1 LYGKGETRLRW
12 LHPWLLSY
20 AILGLILA
28 FGAFPVWAQE
38 DRDFAEPQY
47 WLNNTPDLRLP
58 IRERQVNWFT
68 GITGPRPPEPKKS
81 GWTPRLSFGVESRD
95 KSSGIGGTDTI
106 ATLTPGLSYTKYSQ
120 RWWLGADLTFDIAKH
135 YDQEQFSYE
144 DPNVIA
150 DIQAVY
156 ALSENSSLSAFADY
170 SRLRDTGDAI
180 QDGFLPPNTIISR
193 RTVTL
198 VWANELTRR
207 DNLEV
212 LYSNTHEAI
221 DRPLQP
227 DTTSDTVSLLYGRKL
242 SERDLLEGIF
252 YYDRVAFEGLQND
265 TVRSASARYTRDMG
279 ERLSF
284 SFEAGGISTSAA
296 GGRDYPKFGVNVA
309 HTTSNA
315 RYELSIDRDI
325 ITIAGLASLT
335 RSDLITA
342 SGHFRIMNGLQLQAL
357 AEHQRLKGLGL
368 TALDTQVTS
377 LELALSYAVN
387 RNVWIWAR
395 LRESRQKSGL
405 FNENDTRVY
414 LGVSRTFN

>member
-1 LYGKGETRLRW
+1 MYAKGDTLLLW
-12 LHPWLLSY
+12 LHRHLFACVS
-20 AILGLILA
+20 LGVIFA
-28 FGAFPVWAQE
+28 FGAFPVRAQD
-38 DRDFAEPQY
+38 DRDFAVPQY
-47 WLNNTPDLRLP
+47 WINKTSDLRLP
-58 IRERQVNWFT
+58 IRERQVGWFT

-95 KSSGIGGTDTI
+95 KSSGIGGSDSI
-106 ATLTPGLSYTKYSQ
+106 ATLTPGLSYTKYSR
-120 RWWLGADLTFDIAKH
+120 RWWLGADLTFDVAKH
-135 YDQEQFSYE
+135 FDQEQFSYE

-150 DIQAVY
+150 DLQASY
-156 ALSENSSLSAFADY
+156 ALSENSTISAFADY

-180 QDGFLPPNTIISR
+180 QDGLLPANTIVSR

-207 DNLEV
+207 DNLEI

-242 SERDLLEGIF
+242 SERDLLEAIF
-252 YYDRVAFEGLQND
+252 YYDRVAFEGLHDD

-279 ERLSF
+279 ERLSL
-284 SFEAGGISTSAA
+284 SFEAGVLSTSAA
-296 GGRDYPKFGVNVA
+296 GGRDYPKFGANIV
-309 HTTSNA
+309 HTASNA

-325 ITIAGLASLT
+325 ITIPGLASLT

-342 SGHFRIMNGLQLQAL
+342 SGHFRIANGLQLQAL

-368 TALDTQVTS
+368 ASIDTQVSS

-395 LRESRQKSGL
+395 LRESRQKSGV

-414 LGVSRTFN
+414 LGISRTFN